1 VVFIKYE
8 FTFSDKLLV
17 KGKVMKNSSILE
29 MKGISKI
36 FGGTIALE
44 NVDFEVRFGEV
55 HALVGENGAGKSTL
69 MNILNGSLKQDNG
82 DIFLK
87 DYHVDIKNPYIAQKL
102 GISMVHQELKLIP
115 DLTVAENIFFGRQ
128 SKHFFLNWKDLFS
141 RADTVLAKLGVN
153 FRSDNKV
160 RNLSIAQRQ
169 QIEIAKTLS
178 QNCELLIL
186 DEPTASLTPE
196 EVNMLFQVIRTL
208 TEHNISIIYISHRL
222 EEVFKIS
229 DRITILRDGHK
240 IKTLNCCETDQDDII
255 KLILGTGKLFLR
267 EKRKQICDTNEEV
280 LRVDKLSIK
289 NKLSDISFSLR
300 RGEILGIA
308 GLMGSGRT
316 ELLQALFGNL
326 DISSGEIYILGK
338 KYVPASPE
346 KAVRSG
352 LALVPEDRKKQGIVL
367 GMNVKDNITFA
378 GLENFYKFSFLNM
391 DKEKKIAKNI
401 VKKLNIKINSIF
413 QNISSLSGG
422 NQQKVVFGKWL
433 LIDSD
438 ILLLDEPTRGIDVG
452 AKEEVFNIIEDLTS
466 KGRSIIFIS
475 SELTEVIQISDRIL
489 VLYNRKIVK
498 DLPRGIDIE
507 TVTKYSTG
515 GKLYE

>member
-1 VVFIKYE
+1 M
-8 FTFSDKLLV
+8 T
-17 KGKVMKNSSILE
+17 NSFILE
-29 MKGISKI
+29 MKGVSKR

-44 NVDFEVRFGEV
+44 NVDLDVRYGEV

-69 MNILNGSLKQDNG
+69 MNILNGSLQQDSG
-82 DIFLK
+82 DIFFK
-87 DYHVDIKNPYIAQKL
+87 NNQINIKNPYIAQKL

-115 DLTVAENIFFGRQ
+115 ELTVAENIFFGRQ
-128 SKHFFLNWKDLFS
+128 TKHFFLNWKDLFS
-141 RADTVLAKLGVN
+141 RADKVLAKLGAHVG
-153 FRSDNKV
+153 SDKKV
-160 RNLSIAQRQ
+160 KSLSIAQRQ
-169 QIEIAKTLS
+169 QIEIAKALS
-178 QNCELLIL
+178 QNCDLLIF
-186 DEPTASLTPE
+186 DEPTASLTPK
-196 EVNMLFQVIRTL
+196 EVNILFKIIQTL
-208 TEHNISIIYISHRL
+208 TGHNISIIYISHRL
-222 EEVFKIS
+222 EEIFKIS

-240 IKTLNCCETDQDDII
+240 ITTLNSSETNQDGVI
-255 KLILGTGKLFLR
+255 KLILGTNKLFLR
-267 EKRKQICDTNEEV
+267 EKRKQISDTNEEV

-289 NKLSDISFSLR
+289 NRLNNISFNLR

-316 ELLQALFGNL
+316 ELLEALFGNL
-326 DISSGEIYILGK
+326 NISSGDIYIHEK
-338 KYVPASPE
+338 KYVPATPE
-346 KAVRSG
+346 KAIRLG
-352 LALVPEDRKKQGIVL
+352 LALVPEDRKGRGIVS
-367 GMNVKDNITFA
+367 GMSVKDNITFA
-378 GLENFYKFSFLNM
+378 GLENFYKFGFLNI

-433 LIDSD
+433 LINSD

-489 VLYNRKIVK
+489 VLYNKKIVK

-507 TVTKYSTG
+507 TVTEYATG

>member
-1 VVFIKYE
+1 M
-8 FTFSDKLLV
+8 T
-17 KGKVMKNSSILE
+17 NSFILE
-29 MKGISKI
+29 MKGVSKR

-44 NVDFEVRFGEV
+44 NVDLDVRYGEV

-69 MNILNGSLKQDNG
+69 MNILNGSLQQDSG

-87 DYHVDIKNPYIAQKL
+87 NNQVNIKNPYIAQKL
-102 GISMVHQELKLIP
+102 GISMVHQELKLLP
-115 DLTVAENIFFGRQ
+115 ELTVAENIFFGRQ
-128 SKHFFLNWKDLFS
+128 TKHFFLNWKDLFS
-141 RADTVLAKLGVN
+141 RADKILAKLGTHIG
-153 FRSDNKV
+153 SDKKV
-160 RNLSIAQRQ
+160 KSLNIAQRQ
-169 QIEIAKTLS
+169 QIEIAKALS
-178 QNCELLIL
+178 QNCDLLIF
-186 DEPTASLTPE
+186 DEPTASLTPK
-196 EVNMLFQVIRTL
+196 EVNMLFKVIRTL

-222 EEVFKIS
+222 EEIFKIS

-240 IKTLNCCETDQDDII
+240 ITTLNSSETNQDGVI
-255 KLILGTGKLFLR
+255 KFILGTGKLFLR
-267 EKRKQICDTNEEV
+267 EKRKQISDTNEEVPEV

-289 NKLSDISFSLR
+289 NRLNNISFSLR

-316 ELLQALFGNL
+316 ELLQALFGDLN
-326 DISSGEIYILGK
+326 ISSGDIIIHGK
-338 KYVPASPE
+338 KYVPTTPV

-352 LALVPEDRKKQGIVL
+352 LALVPEDRKERGMVL

-378 GLENFYKFSFLNM
+378 GLENFYKFGFLNI
-391 DKEKKIAKNI
+391 DKEKKIAKSI
-401 VKKLNIKINSIF
+401 VKKLNIKTNSIF

-452 AKEEVFNIIEDLTS
+452 AKEEVFNIIEDLAS
-466 KGRSIIFIS
+466 KGKSIIFIS

-498 DLPRGIDIE
+498 DLPRGIDIK
-507 TVTKYSTG
+507 TVTKYATG
-515 GKLYE
+515 G

>member
-1 VVFIKYE
+1 MCPITGTHTNK
-8 FTFSDKLLV
+8 LV
-17 KGKVMKNSSILE
+17 KGKVMTNSFILE
-29 MKGISKI
+29 MKGVSKR

-44 NVDFEVRFGEV
+44 NVDLDVRYGEV

-69 MNILNGSLKQDNG
+69 MNILNGSLQQDSG

-87 DYHVDIKNPYIAQKL
+87 NNQINIKNPYIAQKL
-102 GISMVHQELKLIP
+102 GISMVHQELKLLP
-115 DLTVAENIFFGRQ
+115 ELTVAENIFFGRQ
-128 SKHFFLNWKDLFS
+128 TKHFFLNWKDLFS
-141 RADTVLAKLGVN
+141 RADKVLAKLGAHIG
-153 FRSDNKV
+153 SDKKV
-160 RNLSIAQRQ
+160 KSLSIAQRQ
-169 QIEIAKTLS
+169 QIEIAKALS
-178 QNCELLIL
+178 QNCDLLIF
-186 DEPTASLTPE
+186 DEPTASLTPK
-196 EVNMLFQVIRTL
+196 EVNMLFKVIRTL

-222 EEVFKIS
+222 EEIFKIS

-240 IKTLNCCETDQDDII
+240 ITTLNSSETNQDGVI
-255 KLILGTGKLFLR
+255 KLILGTSKLFLR
-267 EKRKQICDTNEEV
+267 EKRKQISDTNEEV

-289 NKLSDISFSLR
+289 NRLNNISFSLR

-316 ELLQALFGNL
+316 ELLQALFGDLN
-326 DISSGEIYILGK
+326 ISSGDIYIHEK
-338 KYVPASPE
+338 KYVPATPE

-352 LALVPEDRKKQGIVL
+352 LALVPEDRKERGIVL

-378 GLENFYKFSFLNM
+378 GLENFYKFGFLNI

-452 AKEEVFNIIEDLTS
+452 AKEEVFNIIEDLAS
-466 KGRSIIFIS
+466 KGKSIIFIS

-498 DLPRGIDIE
+498 DLPRGIDIK
-507 TVTKYSTG
+507 TVTKYATG
-515 GKLYE
+515 G

>member
-1 VVFIKYE
+1 M
-8 FTFSDKLLV
+8 T
-17 KGKVMKNSSILE
+17 NSFILE
-29 MKGISKI
+29 MKGVSKR

-44 NVDFEVRFGEV
+44 NVDLDVRYGEV

-69 MNILNGSLKQDNG
+69 MNILNGSLQQDSG
-82 DIFLK
+82 DIFFK
-87 DYHVDIKNPYIAQKL
+87 NNQINIKNPHIAQKL
-102 GISMVHQELKLIP
+102 GISMVHQELKLISE
-115 DLTVAENIFFGRQ
+115 LTVAENIFFGRQ
-128 SKHFFLNWKDLFS
+128 TKHFFLNWKDLFS
-141 RADTVLAKLGVN
+141 RADKVLAKLGAHIG
-153 FRSDNKV
+153 SDKKV
-160 RNLSIAQRQ
+160 KSLSIAQRQ
-169 QIEIAKTLS
+169 QIEIAKALS
-178 QNCELLIL
+178 QNCDLLIF
-186 DEPTASLTPE
+186 DEPTASLTPK
-196 EVNMLFQVIRTL
+196 EVNILFKIIQTL

-222 EEVFKIS
+222 DEIFKIS

-240 IKTLNCCETDQDDII
+240 ITTLNSSETNQDIVI
-255 KLILGTGKLFLR
+255 KLILGSGKLVLR
-267 EKRKQICDTNEEV
+267 KKRKQISDTNEEV

-289 NKLSDISFSLR
+289 NRLNNISFSLR

-316 ELLQALFGNL
+316 ELLEALFGNL
-326 DISSGEIYILGK
+326 NISSGDIYIHEK
-338 KYVPASPE
+338 KYVPATPE
-346 KAVRSG
+346 KAVRLG
-352 LALVPEDRKKQGIVL
+352 LALVPEDRKGRGIVS
-367 GMNVKDNITFA
+367 GMSVKDNITFA
-378 GLENFYKFSFLNM
+378 GLENFYKFGFLNI

-433 LIDSD
+433 LVDSD

>member
-1 VVFIKYE
+1 M
-8 FTFSDKLLV
+8 T
-17 KGKVMKNSSILE
+17 NSFILE
-29 MKGISKI
+29 MKGVSKR

-44 NVDFEVRFGEV
+44 NVDLDVRYGEV

-69 MNILNGSLKQDNG
+69 MNILNGSLRQDSG
-82 DIFLK
+82 DIFFK
-87 DYHVDIKNPYIAQKL
+87 NNQINIKNPHIAQKL

-115 DLTVAENIFFGRQ
+115 ELTVAENIFFGRQ
-128 SKHFFLNWKDLFS
+128 TKHFFLNWKDLFS
-141 RADTVLAKLGVN
+141 QADKVLAKLGAHIG
-153 FRSDNKV
+153 SDKKV
-160 RNLSIAQRQ
+160 KSLSIAQRQ
-169 QIEIAKTLS
+169 QIEIAKALS
-178 QNCELLIL
+178 QNCDLLIF
-186 DEPTASLTPE
+186 DEPTASLTPK
-196 EVNMLFQVIRTL
+196 EVNILFKIIQTL

-222 EEVFKIS
+222 EEIFKIS

-240 IKTLNCCETDQDDII
+240 ITTLNSSETNQDSVI
-255 KLILGTGKLFLR
+255 KLILGSGKLVLR
-267 EKRKQICDTNEEV
+267 KKRKQISDTNEEV

-289 NKLSDISFSLR
+289 NRLNNISFSLR

-316 ELLQALFGNL
+316 ELLEALFGNL
-326 DISSGEIYILGK
+326 NISSGDIYIHEK
-338 KYVPASPE
+338 KYVPATPE
-346 KAVRSG
+346 KAVRLG
-352 LALVPEDRKKQGIVL
+352 LALVPEDRKGRGIVS
-367 GMNVKDNITFA
+367 GMSVKDNITFA
-378 GLENFYKFSFLNM
+378 GLENFYKFGFLNI

-489 VLYNRKIVK
+489 VLYDRKIVK

>member
-1 VVFIKYE
+1 M
-8 FTFSDKLLV
+8 T
-17 KGKVMKNSSILE
+17 NSFILE
-29 MKGISKI
+29 MKGVSKR

-44 NVDFEVRFGEV
+44 NVDLDVRYGEV

-69 MNILNGSLKQDNG
+69 MNILNGSLQQDSG
-82 DIFLK
+82 DIFFK
-87 DYHVDIKNPYIAQKL
+87 NNQINIKNPHIAQKL

-115 DLTVAENIFFGRQ
+115 ELTVAENIFFGRQ
-128 SKHFFLNWKDLFS
+128 TKHFFLNWKDLFS
-141 RADTVLAKLGVN
+141 RADKVLAKLGAHIG
-153 FRSDNKV
+153 SDKKV
-160 RNLSIAQRQ
+160 KSLSIAQRQ
-169 QIEIAKTLS
+169 QIEIAKALS
-178 QNCELLIL
+178 QNCDLLIF
-186 DEPTASLTPE
+186 DEPTASLTPK
-196 EVNMLFQVIRTL
+196 EVNILFKIIQTL

-222 EEVFKIS
+222 EEIFKIS

-240 IKTLNCCETDQDDII
+240 ITTLNSSETNQDSVI
-255 KLILGTGKLFLR
+255 KLILGSGKLVLR
-267 EKRKQICDTNEEV
+267 KKRKQISDTNEEV

-289 NKLSDISFSLR
+289 NRLNNISFSLR

-316 ELLQALFGNL
+316 ELLEALFGNL
-326 DISSGEIYILGK
+326 NISSGDIYIHEK
-338 KYVPASPE
+338 KYVPATPE
-346 KAVRSG
+346 KAVRLG
-352 LALVPEDRKKQGIVL
+352 LALVPEDRKGRGIVS
-367 GMNVKDNITFA
+367 GMSVKDNITFA
-378 GLENFYKFSFLNM
+378 GLENFYKFGFLNI